1 MEPVLEQGPDPLVSS
16 AASARKEEIL
26 EAATR
31 LFAERGY
38 SETDTQALAE
48 ELQVGKGTL
57 YRYFPSKKALFLAA
71 VERVIVRMRERTDA
85 SAVGARD
92 PLDRIA
98 RVIRAYLAF
107 FAEHPEY
114 VELLI
119 QERALFKG
127 QKIPT
132 YFEYREKNTQRWR
145 ELYASLIAEG
155 RVREMPV
162 ERITDVISN
171 LVYGTMIANYFTRQ
185 SKSPEVQAHD
195 ILDVV
200 LNGILSD
207 TERRHL
213 HAGSG

>member
-1 MEPVLEQGPDPLVSS
+1 MS
-16 AASARKEEIL
+16 
-26 EAATR
+26 
-31 LFAERGY
+31 
-38 SETDTQALAE
+38 
-48 ELQVGKGTL
+48 
-57 YRYFPSKKALFLAA
+57 
-71 VERVIVRMRERTDA
+71 RMRERTDA
-85 SAVGARD
+85 AALGARD

-98 RVIRAYLAF
+98 RVIRAYLGF

-119 QERALFKG
+119 QERALFKD
-127 QKIPT
+127 QSVPT
-132 YFEYREKNTQRWR
+132 YFVHREKNTARWR
-145 ELYASLIAEG
+145 ELYGSLIAEG
-155 RVREMPV
+155 RVRDMPV

-207 TERRHL
+207 AERGRL
-213 HAGSG
+213 RAGTD